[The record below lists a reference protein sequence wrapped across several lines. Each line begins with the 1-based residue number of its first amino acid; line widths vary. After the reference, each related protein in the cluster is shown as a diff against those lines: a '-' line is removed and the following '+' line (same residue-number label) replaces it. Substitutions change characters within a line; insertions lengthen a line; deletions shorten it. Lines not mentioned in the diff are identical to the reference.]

1 MKIKLEG
8 FGAPID
14 GVIEFDGQLTVAEVH
29 EIKKLTG
36 LRPGE
41 YFEAVTLG
49 DPDIWV
55 GYAVVGLAQNGVQ
68 VNPELLRQT
77 RGAKITPLPDDDED
91 GEEALPP
98 AQPEPARRGGRGSG
112 KSASSG
118 ASKPS

>member
-14 GVIEFDGQLTVAEVH
+14 GVVEFDGQLTAAEVH
-29 EIKKLTG
+29 EIKKITG

-41 YFEAVTLG
+41 YVEAAVLG
-49 DPDIWV
+49 DPDIWI

-77 RGAKITPLPDDDED
+77 RGGKIEPVPD
-91 GEEALPP
+91 EEAEEPDPP
-98 AQPEPARRGGRGSG
+98 AKPEPVRRAGRGSR
-112 KSASSG
+112 KSASSEPG
-118 ASKPS
+118 EPS

>member
-14 GVIEFDGQLTVAEVH
+14 GVIEFDGQLTAAEVH

-41 YFEAVTLG
+41 YVEAVVLG

-55 GYAVVGLAQNGVQ
+55 GYAVVGLAQNGIE

-77 RGAKITPLPDDDED
+77 RGGKIKPLPD
-91 GEEALPP
+91 EEAEDELPP
-98 AQPEPARRGGRGSG
+98 AQPEPAKRGGRGSR
-112 KSASSG
+112 KSASDEPGEQS
-118 ASKPS
+118 